1 MGNNLI
7 QLSRDELLKHLE
19 QAAHKGARKALA
31 DIGLNDAEAGADIR
45 DLRDWLRACR
55 AIKSEALK
63 TAVSVT
69 TKALIMATII
79 GLAYLAGV
87 KIGG

>member
-1 MGNNLI
+1 MGKNLV
-7 QLSRDELLKHLE
+7 QLSRDELQKLLE
-19 QAAHKGARKALA
+19 RAAHNGARKALA
-31 DIGLNDAEAGADIR
+31 DIGLNDAEAGADIH

-55 AIKSEALK
+55 MIKSEALK
-63 TAVSVT
+63 TAVSVA
-69 TKALIMATII
+69 TKAIIMAAII

>member
-1 MGNNLI
+1 MTEKTEIETL
-7 QLSRDELLKHLE
+7 LEL
-19 QAAHKGARKALA
+19 AAERGAEKALA
-31 DIGLNDAEAGADIR
+31 KVGLGDENAGVDIR
-45 DLRDWLRACR
+45 DLRDWLNACR
-55 AIKSEALK
+55 VIKSEALK
-63 TAVSVT
+63 TAVSVA